1 MVRIIKI
8 GNTSLDLT
16 GYTKNNS
23 GGRDIAVIS
32 LGLQRLQDLLGLTP
46 DKT

>member
-1 MVRIIKI
+1 LSSI
-8 GNTSLDLT
+8 GDTSLDLT
-16 GYTKNNS
+16 GYSKNNM

-32 LGLQRLQDLLGLTP
+32 LGLQKLQDLLGLRL